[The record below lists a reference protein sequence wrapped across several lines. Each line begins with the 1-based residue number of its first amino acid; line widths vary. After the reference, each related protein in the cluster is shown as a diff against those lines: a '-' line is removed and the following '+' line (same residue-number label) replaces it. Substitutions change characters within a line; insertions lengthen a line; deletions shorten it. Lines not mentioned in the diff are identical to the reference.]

1 MHCDGP
7 TAEECDVGPVA
18 KTDLG
23 ESSSSEIIIDVTEVQ
38 QGDYVRVTLRL
49 EKMMGMINEDA

>member
-7 TAEECDVGPVA
+7 TAEECEVGPVT
-18 KTDLG
+18 KTDLR

-49 EKMMGMINEDA
+49 EKMMGMMNEDA

>member
-7 TAEECDVGPVA
+7 TAEECDVGSVA

-23 ESSSSEIIIDVTEVQ
+23 ESSSSKIIIDVTEVQ